1 MKRLVGLPLEEGQED
16 DILRML
22 DEARIA
28 YRVTRSL
35 SILIGG
41 GAIWVPDEDY
51 PRARELLEREA
62 QAFAAAAR
70 AQWRSEWRTE
80 HQGSYLLWL
89 WNRFRQT
96 PPSTLLKALAL
107 LGLLALMLLY
117 PLALVI

>member
-1 MKRLVGLPLEEGQED
+1 MKRLVGLPLEEGQEED
-16 DILRML
+16 LRRML

-28 YRVTRSL
+28 YRVTRSF

-51 PRARELLEREA
+51 PRARALLEREA
-62 QAFAAAAR
+62 QAFAATAR
-70 AQWRSEWRTE
+70 AKWRTEWRTE

-96 PPSTLLKALAL
+96 PPSTLLKALVL
-107 LGLLALMLLY
+107 LGLLALMLFY
-117 PLALVI
+117 PLALVL